1 MQPIRNETSASLKR
15 LATLMAVVGA
25 TAAGLAACG
34 GGGDSSPTPPP
45 APPVTPPSPPPP
57 PPPPPAAPGTVL
69 SGKLYGPTGA
79 QVTLQNNGGDDLV
92 ASVIASAG
100 GPYPYDATA
109 FAFTAKLLDGVAY
122 AATLKAASAGL
133 TCSVYRGGTGTMPV
147 AAGALRV
154 GCEHQFDHV
163 NRSADDSVVGT
174 YYDSYQYSVGGSDE
188 PIGTTTQSHG
198 EGRFVAFTSSAGAP
212 GVANGYRQVFWRDR
226 YDGTTYLVSAVSG
239 APGNENSY
247 APAISADGLTV
258 VFESYASNLVA
269 NDTNAVPDIFVWSR
283 LDPGTLTRVSVGT
296 GGVQANG
303 ASSEPT
309 VSGDGKVIAFS
320 SGASNLTGGVSG
332 NSTINVIR
340 RDLTSGAN
348 TLVTS
353 DYTNGSGVGGARPH
367 LSEDGTRLAFYSYSS
382 KIVPGDANALWDV
395 FVYDSSTG
403 AKSRVSLS
411 STGGERNQGN
421 ESISRIVAPV
431 ISGDGR
437 YVAYATTSTNVVPND
452 TNDKQDVFVVD
463 TQTGSVVRASVGNG
477 GVQGNADSPIGQGER
492 LSISYDGAWVAF
504 STYANNIG
512 AGAGSTGIGNVVM
525 RNWVTGETKA
535 VTDKTTGGVSTTSM
549 SRKAGYVMFG
559 SSNALDA
566 RYTASGLFAAFTGL
580 QPSFAWEQ

>member
-15 LATLMAVVGA
+15 LATLMAIVGA

-34 GGGDSSPTPPP
+34 GGGDSPSPTP
-45 APPVTPPSPPPP
+45 APVTPPSPPPP
-57 PPPPPAAPGTVL
+57 APPPPAAPGTVI

-92 ASVIASAG
+92 ASVLASAG

-109 FAFTAKLLDGVAY
+109 FAFTTKLLDGVAY
-122 AATLKAASAGL
+122 AATLKTVPAGMA
-133 TCSVYRGGTGTMPV
+133 CSVYHGGTGTMPV
-147 AAGALRV
+147 AASALRV
-154 GCEHQFDHV
+154 GCEYLFDHV
-163 NRSADDSVVGT
+163 NRSTDDSVVGT
-174 YYDSYQYSVGGSDE
+174 YYDTYHYSVGGSDE
-188 PIGTTTQSHG
+188 PIGTTTQGYG
-198 EGRFVAFTSSAGAP
+198 EGRFVAFTSSAAAP
-212 GVANGYRQVFWRDR
+212 GASNGYRQVYWRDR
-226 YDGTTYLVSAVSG
+226 YDGTTYLVSAVG
-239 APGNENSY
+239 DVPGNDNSY
-247 APAISADGLTV
+247 APAISADGMTV
-258 VFESYASNLVA
+258 VFESSANNLVA
-269 NDTNAVPDIFVWSR
+269 NDTNAVSDIFVWSR
-283 LDPGTLTRVSVGT
+283 LDPGTLTRVSVGA

-303 ASSEPT
+303 TSNEPT
-309 VSGDGKVIAFS
+309 VSGDGKVVAFS

-340 RDLTSGAN
+340 RDLASGTN

-353 DYTNGSGVGGARPH
+353 DYSNGSGVGGARPH

-382 KIVPGDANALWDV
+382 KIVPGDVNALWDV
-395 FVYDSSTG
+395 FVYDSGTG
-403 AKSRVSLS
+403 AKSRVSLA

-421 ESISRIVAPV
+421 ESTSRIVAPV

-452 TNDKQDVFVVD
+452 NNDKQDVFVVD

-477 GVQGNADSPIGQGER
+477 GTQGNADSPIGQGER

-504 STYANNIG
+504 STSANNIG
-512 AGAGSTGIGNVVM
+512 AGAGGSGVGNVVM

-535 VTDKTTGGVSTTSM
+535 VTDKTTGSVSTTSM
-549 SRKAGYVMFG
+549 SRKAGYVLFS

-566 RYTASGLFAAFTGL
+566 RFTASGLFAAFTGL
-580 QPSFAWEQ
+580 RPSFAWEQ

>member
-1 MQPIRNETSASLKR
+1 MQQIRNETSASLKR
-15 LATLMAVVGA
+15 LAALVAVI
-25 TAAGLAACG
+25 AASAVGLAACG
-34 GGGDSSPTPPP
+34 GGGDSPP
-45 APPVTPPSPPPP
+45 PPPP
-57 PPPPPAAPGTVL
+57 PPPPPATSGTVL

-79 QVTLQNNGGDDLV
+79 QVTLQNNGGSDLV
-92 ASVIASAG
+92 ASVAASVG

-163 NRSADDSVVGT
+163 NRNADSSVVGT

-188 PIGTTTQSHG
+188 PIGTTIESHG
-198 EGRFVAFTSSAGAP
+198 EGRFVAFTSSAVVP
-212 GVANGYRQVFWRDR
+212 GVSNGYRQVFWRDR

-258 VFESYASNLVA
+258 VFESSASNLVA
-269 NDTNAVPDIFVWSR
+269 NDTNAVSDIFVWSR
-283 LDPGTLTRVSVGT
+283 LDPGTLTRVSVGA
-296 GGVQANG
+296 GGAQANG

-309 VSGDGKVIAFS
+309 ISGDGKVIAFS

-340 RDLTSGAN
+340 RDLASGAN

-353 DYTNGSGVGGARPH
+353 DYGTGSGVGGARPH

-382 KIVPGDANALWDV
+382 KIVPSDANGLWDV

-403 AKSRVSLS
+403 DKSRVSLS

-421 ESISRIVAPV
+421 ESISRVVAPA
-431 ISGDGR
+431 ISGNGR

-477 GVQGNADSPIGQGER
+477 GTQGNADSPIGQGER

-512 AGAGSTGIGNVVM
+512 AGAGGSGVGNVVM

-549 SRKAGYVMFG
+549 SRKAGYVLFG

-566 RYTASGLFAAFTGL
+566 RFTASGLFAAFTGL